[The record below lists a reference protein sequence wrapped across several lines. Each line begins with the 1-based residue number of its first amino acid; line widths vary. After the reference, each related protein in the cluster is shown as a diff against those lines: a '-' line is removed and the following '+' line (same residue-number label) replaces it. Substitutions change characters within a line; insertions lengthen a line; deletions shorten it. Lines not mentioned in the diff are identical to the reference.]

1 MGQTPSFP
9 KYAEDG
15 EDGGDTS
22 IDEDTI
28 KAWKE
33 ELLKTGD
40 IEQND
45 LRSSLIDVG
54 RSLLAIDNSERKQ
67 KREKH
72 MERIR
77 VQISTAFN
85 PTLSGCHSQHYWS
98 L

>member
-45 LRSSLIDVG
+45 IRSSLIDVG

-77 VQISTAFN
+77 VQISAAF
-85 PTLSGCHSQHYWS
+85 
-98 L
+98 